1 MTALASLILLS
12 LFFLPD
18 YLYLCQRW
26 QADFACV
33 KLGDKHLSHRI
44 PRGKSEIRAGTSRM
58 KEKIYTNGFIGQI
71 QNIKVIPD
79 FCVVITQV

>member
-1 MTALASLILLS
+1 MTALASLILQS
-12 LFFLPD
+12 LLFTRLFIFMPKV
-18 YLYLCQRW
+18 
-26 QADFACV
+26 ADFACE

-44 PRGKSEIRAGTSRM
+44 PRGKSEIKAGTSRM

-71 QNIKVIPD
+71 QNIKVIPE